1 MLKEIKK
8 HRENKQKAQLIK
20 ELNKDIENSQN
31 NLLIYAKALSEDLAK
46 SGFMFD
52 VNWHFN
58 SLRIRE
64 DSELELR
71 WHTIEEL
78 VKTKELVADLYDE
91 YKDRID
97 AFWEKA
103 KANKEELNSIF
114 EKGLPLFITLTSL
127 RSDAKTYAMCYEI
140 KKYNNGEFEAYW
152 FTGGRKEG
160 HLDTFTYLDYKI
172 EPMTEEEFE
181 QYYIMQRMGAT
192 NFDSESK
199 AIEYDNEL
207 RRLFHGQR
215 EII

>member
-1 MLKEIKK
+1 MFKEIKK
-8 HRENKQKAQLIK
+8 HRENKKKAQLIK
-20 ELNKDIENSQN
+20 ELNRDIENCKN
-31 NLLIYAKALSEDLAK
+31 NLLIHAEVLSGDLPK

-58 SLRIRE
+58 CLRIRE
-64 DSELELR
+64 DSEIELR
-71 WHTIEEL
+71 LHTIEEL
-78 VKTKELVADLYDE
+78 AKTKELVDDLYDT
-91 YKDRID
+91 YKKMID

-114 EKGLPLFITLTSL
+114 EGGLPLFITLTSL

-140 KKYNNGEFEAYW
+140 KKYDNGEFQAYL
-152 FTGGRKEG
+152 FTGDREEG
-160 HLDTFTYLDYKI
+160 HLNTFTYLDYKI

-181 QYYIMQRMGAT
+181 QYYIMQRMGNT
-192 NFDSESK
+192 NFSTESE
-199 AIEYDNEL
+199 AINYDNEV

>member
-1 MLKEIKK
+1 MFKEIKK
-8 HRENKQKAQLIK
+8 YKENKQKAQLIK
-20 ELNKDIENSQN
+20 ELNRDIENCKN
-31 NLLIYAKALSEDLAK
+31 NLLIYAKALNEDLPK

-52 VNWHFN
+52 VNWYFN
-58 SLRIRE
+58 SLRIME

-78 VKTKELVADLYDE
+78 TKTKELVANLYDE
-91 YKDRID
+91 YKNKLDI
-97 AFWEKA
+97 FWEKA

-127 RSDAKTYAMCYEI
+127 RSDGKIYAMCYEI
-140 KKYNNGEFEAYW
+140 KKYDNGEFQAYL
-152 FTGGRKEG
+152 FTGDRKDG
-160 HLDTFTYLDYKI
+160 HLDTFTYFNYKI

-181 QYYIMQRMGAT
+181 QYYIMQRMGTT
-192 NFDSESK
+192 NFNSESE